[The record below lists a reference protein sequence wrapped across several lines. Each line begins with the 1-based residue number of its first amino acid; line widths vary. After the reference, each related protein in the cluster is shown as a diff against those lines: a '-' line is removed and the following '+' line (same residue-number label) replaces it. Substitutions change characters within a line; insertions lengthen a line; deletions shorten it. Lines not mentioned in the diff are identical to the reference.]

1 MHGIQRPARTC
12 ILAASL
18 LSGGCMSLIA
28 SKHSY
33 SASSA
38 PAKVN
43 GADIRMQVRPE
54 GTDGGSY
61 AVSAMV
67 VSTAVATFDGPF
79 SWRLEALGKPGLHQ
93 SIEIHRIRTRTSV
106 TKRDEW
112 YPERYLD
119 LRCDFKPQDG
129 SPGQSRALYPIPGLL
144 LVKPREDGALEVT
157 VDLTV
162 RTTARSERK
171 QVRFRMEPSQGRRD
185 EFIFIPTE
193 IAESIGKPPGEW
205 DDKGWD

>member
-1 MHGIQRPARTC
+1 
-12 ILAASL
+12 
-18 LSGGCMSLIA
+18 MSLIA
-28 SKHSY
+28 SKHTY
-33 SASSA
+33 TASSA

-43 GADIRMQVRPE
+43 GAEIRMQVRPE

-61 AVSAMV
+61 ALSAMV

-79 SWRLEALGKPGLHQ
+79 SWRLEALGKPGVHR
-93 SIEIHRIRTRTSV
+93 SMEIHRIRTRTSV

-119 LRCDFKPQDG
+119 LRCDFKPLAD
-129 SPGQSRALYPIPGLL
+129 SPGVARALYPIPGLL
-144 LVKPREDGALEVT
+144 VVKPREDGVLEVW

-162 RTTARSERK
+162 RTSSRSERK
-171 QVRFRMEPSQGRRD
+171 SVRFRMEPAQGRRD

-193 IAESIGKPPGEW
+193 IAENIGKEPADL
-205 DDKGWD
+205 DDSGWD

>member
-1 MHGIQRPARTC
+1 MHAILRPARVG
-12 ILAASL
+12 ILAVGL
-18 LSGGCMSLIA
+18 LSGGCVSLIS

-61 AVSAMV
+61 AISAMV

-79 SWRLEALGKPGLHQ
+79 SWRLEALGKTGVHQ
-93 SIEIHRIRTRTSV
+93 SMEIHRIRTRTSV

-119 LRCDFKPQDG
+119 LRCVFKPQDG
-129 SPGQSRALYPIPGLL
+129 APSVARALYPIPGLL
-144 LVKPREDGALEVT
+144 VVKPREDGDLEVM

-162 RTTARSERK
+162 RTNARSERRS
-171 QVRFRMEPSQGRRD
+171 VRFRMQPSQGRRD

-193 IAESIGKPPGEW
+193 IAENIGKSPGEW
-205 DDKGWD
+205 DDSGWD